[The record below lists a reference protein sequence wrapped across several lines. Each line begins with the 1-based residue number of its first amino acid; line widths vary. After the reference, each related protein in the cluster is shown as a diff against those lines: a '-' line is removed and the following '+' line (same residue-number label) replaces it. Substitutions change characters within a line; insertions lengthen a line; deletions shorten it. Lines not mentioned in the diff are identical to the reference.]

1 MPTSSIRATLPWP
14 VRQVWD
20 AVTAVNH
27 YPLWRS
33 DLERAEGRGEK
44 RFAEYTGGGF
54 STAFTTTVWEPRA
67 RWEFDLENPS
77 MQGHWTGIFIEKGP
91 ETEIILT
98 EQVRV
103 KRFYLRPVAKA
114 YLRRQQARF
123 VEDLRKFLAQQGG
136 TG

>member
-1 MPTSSIRATLPWP
+1 MENSSM
-14 VRQVWD
+14 
-20 AVTAVNH
+20 
-27 YPLWRS
+27 S
-33 DLERAEGRGEK
+33 
-44 RFAEYTGGGF
+44 
-54 STAFTTTVWEPRA
+54 
-67 RWEFDLENPS
+67 
-77 MQGHWTGIFIEKGP
+77 GHWTGIFIEKGP
-91 ETEIILT
+91 ETEIVLT